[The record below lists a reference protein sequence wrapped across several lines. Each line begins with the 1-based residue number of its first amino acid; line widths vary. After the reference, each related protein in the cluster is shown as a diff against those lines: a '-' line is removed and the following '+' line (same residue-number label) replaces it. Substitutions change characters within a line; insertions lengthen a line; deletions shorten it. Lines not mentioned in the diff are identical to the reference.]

1 MFGQLRIRSQNKQQ
15 QQQLKTTRTMKT
27 TVKKAT
33 ATDKELALQMQTGTK
48 AEKQN
53 AYTELYK
60 RFRDKI
66 YITFFRALNVL
77 EKEETAKDLS
87 QNTFLKV
94 FNNINSYNPESSA
107 FSTWIYTIA
116 HNELIDY
123 KRKQKFEIIHF
134 EGVKVNSSSGDEKVD
149 LQVQIVCKEKTPIE
163 QIMVAQKAEAVQSA
177 ITKCLKNEQMRNMVV
192 MRFYEDMSH
201 EEISQRLDVPIGT
214 IKSTLSRARDLMKDY
229 IEKNCSSVI
238 S

>member
-1 MFGQLRIRSQNKQQ
+1 
-15 QQQLKTTRTMKT
+15 MKT
-27 TVKKAT
+27 TVKKVN

-94 FNNINSYNPESSA
+94 FNNIDSYNPETSA

-134 EGVKVNSSSGDEKVD
+134 EGVKVNASAGDEKVD

-163 QIMVAQKAEAVQSA
+163 QIMVAQKVEAIQNA
-177 ITKCLKNEQMRNMVV
+177 ISNCFKNEQMRDMVV
-192 MRFYEDMSH
+192 LRYFEEMSH
-201 EEISQRLDVPIGT
+201 EEISDRLDVPIGT
-214 IKSTLSRARDLMKDY
+214 IKSTLARARDLMKNY
-229 IEKNCSSVI
+229 LEKNHSSVI

>member
-1 MFGQLRIRSQNKQQ
+1 
-15 QQQLKTTRTMKT
+15 MKT
-27 TVKKAT
+27 TVKNK
-33 ATDKELALQMQTGTK
+33 ATDKELALQMQTGTSN
-48 AEKQN
+48 EKQN

-94 FNNINSYNPESSA
+94 FNNIASYNPESSA

-123 KRKQKFEIIHF
+123 KRKQKFEIIHL
-134 EGVKVNSSSGDEKVD
+134 EGVKVNSSAGEEKAD
-149 LQVQIVCKEKTPIE
+149 LQVQIICKDKTPME
-163 QIMVAQKAEAVQSA
+163 QMIVAQKAESIQNA
-177 ITKCLKNEQMRNMVV
+177 IVKSLKNEQMRDMV
-192 MRFYEDMSH
+192 MLRYFDEMSH
-201 EEISQRLDVPIGT
+201 EEISERLDVPIGT
-214 IKSTLSRARDLMKDY
+214 IKSTLARARDLMKNY
-229 IEKNCSSVI
+229 IEKNHSSVI

>member
-1 MFGQLRIRSQNKQQ
+1 
-15 QQQLKTTRTMKT
+15 MKT
-27 TVKKAT
+27 TVKNK
-33 ATDKELALQMQTGTK
+33 ATDKELALQMQIGSS

-66 YITFFRALNVL
+66 YITFFRALTVL
-77 EKEETAKDLS
+77 EKEEIAKDLS

-94 FNNINSYNPESSA
+94 FNNIANYKPEVSA

-123 KRKQKFEIIHF
+123 KRKQKFEIIYL
-134 EGVKVNSSSGDEKVD
+134 EGAKASTSASEDKTD
-149 LQVQIVCKEKTPIE
+149 FQVQIVCRDKTPIE
-163 QIMVAQKAEAVQSA
+163 KMIVAQKAESIQNA
-177 ITKCLKNEQMRNMVV
+177 IVKSLKNEQMRDIV
-192 MRFYEDMSH
+192 MLRYFDEMSH
-201 EEISQRLDVPIGT
+201 EEISERLDVPIGT
-214 IKSTLSRARDLMKDY
+214 IKSTLARARDLMKNY
-229 IEKNCSSVI
+229 IEKNHSSVI